1 MVTFSG
7 TRWPLQGALD
17 LTGGA
22 LGKAL
27 LTAVSLAGLAVV
39 ALVLLITEPSASP
52 AAARLEALAGLEG
65 RGASAWQHLQG
76 AASKNAASR
85 FHRSGNANAE
95 GLFKFVSLTA
105 HLIHAAAPC
114 KAVLQDTAG
123 PFQWAKLEGDLK
135 P

>member
-1 MVTFSG
+1 
-7 TRWPLQGALD
+7 LQGALD

-65 RGASAWQHLQG
+65 TRRI
-76 AASKNAASR
+76 N
-85 FHRSGNANAE
+85 
-95 GLFKFVSLTA
+95 TC
-105 HLIHAAAPC
+105 APQSSTGHHGI
-114 KAVLQDTAG
+114 VNT
-123 PFQWAKLEGDLK
+123 
-135 P
+135 

>member
-7 TRWPLQGALD
+7 HHAGRCKGALD

-52 AAARLEALAGLEG
+52 AAARLEALAGLE
-65 RGASAWQHLQG
+65 RGAAHQYH
-76 AASKNAASR
+76 
-85 FHRSGNANAE
+85 E
-95 GLFKFVSLTA
+95 GPQSSTSTVSPYSSIT
-105 HLIHAAAPC
+105 
-114 KAVLQDTAG
+114 
-123 PFQWAKLEGDLK
+123 
-135 P
+135 